1 MAFKDAMQNIG
12 NGIKEIGTG
21 MKYAW
26 YNFTG
31 RSYLTPDAQHREQ
44 REDTAIQ
51 RAAADTEA
59 AGLSKYGGVS
69 PADSSGG
76 ANGLTALDAI
86 QQLQSIKQNSLNL
99 KETKYNLDMSKKL
112 GIRTGDTNEL
122 SKAASIVKLLL
133 GYDVGDVG
141 EHGLLGMLFPKIF
154 GGSTNGAI
162 TGAAADTLGAAAT
175 NPLTTS
181 YGLAI
186 PDTYDRSRVAHQ
198 VVTGNASLE
207 DFSRAYQ
214 KVALAGLNDL
224 GDGKYKL
231 NEYGISVLKGVAK
244 MTSSSPSDVMSSFQ
258 NYFWDMKRRLKENDE
273 LPSSTLPPAAGG
285 GGSAW

>member
-1 MAFKDAMQNIG
+1 MSFKDAMQNLG
-12 NGIKEIGTG
+12 NGFAEVGRG
-21 MKYAW
+21 LKYAW

-59 AGLSKYGGVS
+59 AGLSKFGGVS

-86 QQLQSIKQNSLNL
+86 QQLQSIKQNNLNL
-99 KETKYNLDMSKKL
+99 KEAKYNLDMSKRL
-112 GIRTGDTNEL
+112 GIRTGDTNEV

-133 GYDVGDVG
+133 GYDVSDIG
-141 EHGLLGMLFPKIF
+141 EHGLLGMIFPKLF

-162 TGAAADTLGAAAT
+162 TGAAADSLGAAAT

-214 KVALAGLNDL
+214 KVALVGLDNI

-231 NEYGISVLKGVAK
+231 NEYGRSILKGVSL
-244 MTSSSPSDVMSSFQ
+244 MTGSSPSAVMDFFQ
-258 NYFWDMKRRLKENDE
+258 NYYWDMQRRFKENDN
-273 LPSSTLPPAAGG
+273 LPASTLPPAAGG

>member
-1 MAFKDAMQNIG
+1 MSFKDAMQNLG
-12 NGIKEIGTG
+12 NGISEVGRG
-21 MKYAW
+21 LKYAW

-59 AGLSKYGGVS
+59 AGLSKFGGVS

-76 ANGLTALDAI
+76 SNGLTALDAI
-86 QQLQSIKQNSLNL
+86 QQLQSIKQNNLNL
-99 KETKYNLDMSKKL
+99 KEAKYNLDMSKRL
-112 GIRTGDTNEL
+112 GIRTGDNNEV

-133 GYDVGDVG
+133 GYDVADIGD
-141 EHGLLGMLFPKIF
+141 HGILGMIFPKLF
-154 GGSTNGAI
+154 GGSTNGSV
-162 TGAAADTLGAAAT
+162 TGAAADALGAAAT

-214 KVALAGLNDL
+214 KVALAGLNDI

-231 NEYGISVLKGVAK
+231 NEYGISVLKGVSK
-244 MTSSSPSDVMSSFQ
+244 MTGSSPSVVMESFQ
-258 NYFWDMKRRLKENDE
+258 NYFWDMKRRLKENDV